1 MHIPLKH
8 SGGLVIL
15 PTVATAM
22 RLELDN
28 YGDITPQ
35 VGINALYLPM
45 ALEEVTTRY
54 IDNLKFCLYDCRTAF
69 GKFFSRELDKRKRE
83 WESTL
88 TTDPKH
94 REVVRLNA
102 DRLDKLLQRH
112 VPRRIIFSPD
122 NILSKFILATLKTM
136 TDYYPNGFQYFN
148 GYEKDLIAKAYF
160 TYRLVHLCVQAERN
174 GHRIMRDTLRCRY
187 AQSQS
192 ESERREISR
201 CYDKMG
207 EWKLPESWTWVAV
220 RTKQLIEVVACGEE
234 YDDKERLRKFVLDV
248 SKDAPLTNLLEYN
261 TEREMENI
269 VEELQNFNIIE
280 PKRN

>member
-35 VGINALYLPM
+35 VGTNALYLPM

-54 IDNLKFCLYDCRTAF
+54 IDNLKFCLYDCKTKV
-69 GKFFSRELDKRKRE
+69 GKFFSQELDKRKRE
-83 WESTL
+83 WESTI

-94 REVVRLNA
+94 REVVKYNA

-112 VPRRIIFSPD
+112 VPRRVIFSP
-122 NILSKFILATLKTM
+122 NNYLSRFVLAALKTM
-136 TDYYPNGFQYFN
+136 TDYYPNGFKYFN
-148 GYEKDLIAKAYF
+148 GYEKDIIVKAYF
-160 TYRLVHLCVQAERN
+160 TYRLVHLCIQAERN
-174 GHRIMRDTLRCRY
+174 GCNIMCDTLRCRY
-187 AQSQS
+187 AQCDDARERAEIDKCYNRLS
-192 ESERREISR
+192 EWEI
-201 CYDKMG
+201 
-207 EWKLPESWTWVAV
+207 PESWVWVAA
-220 RTKQLIEVVACGEE
+220 RTKQLVEVVACGEQ

-261 TEREMENI
+261 TEQEMQNI
-269 VEELQNFNIIE
+269 IDELQHFNIIE